1 MANDGHVP
9 DIIHKNAADNGM
21 HELFESKVYT
31 ATKTSNN
38 MGGGTA
44 KCGGSPLTAADA
56 LLVSF
61 GCTKEKLIVDRT
73 SAAVRAGSRR
83 TCRTRSSREI
93 RSASSFPRH
102 MERTVRTSRRS
113 MDFFQK

>member
-1 MANDGHVP
+1 MPAVTPSLAATTTHVVIIADKGDGSPRARAVALQRYALANDGHVP

-44 KCGGSPLTAADA
+44 KCGGSPLTAADHF
-56 LLVSF
+56 LSRL
-61 GCTKEKLIVDRT
+61 
-73 SAAVRAGSRR
+73 AARR
-83 TCRTRSSREI
+83 RSSL
-93 RSASSFPRH
+93 
-102 MERTVRTSRRS
+102 
-113 MDFFQK
+113 